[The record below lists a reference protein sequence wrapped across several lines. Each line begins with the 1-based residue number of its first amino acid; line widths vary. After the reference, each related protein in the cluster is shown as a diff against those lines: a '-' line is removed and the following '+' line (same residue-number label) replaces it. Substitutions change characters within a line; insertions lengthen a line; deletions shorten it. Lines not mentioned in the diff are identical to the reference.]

1 MNSDYRYVVVPFIIK
16 YQYPSDFTIIPSCS
30 LLLACLREAADPF
43 HVADDAGE
51 VVEVFAV
58 ANGTFV
64 EITLIDVAAVVAD
77 GVGDVKGEVVAALL
91 RGHAEQLA
99 ILGL

>member
-1 MNSDYRYVVVPFIIK
+1 M
-16 YQYPSDFTIIPSCS
+16 PSCG
-30 LLLACLREAADPF
+30 LFLAGLRETADAF

-64 EITLIDVAAVVAD
+64 EVAFVNVAAVVAD
-77 GVGDVKGEVVAALL
+77 GVGDVEGKVIASFPV
-91 RGHAEQLA
+91 RPP
-99 ILGL
+99 